1 MGPTLFFL
9 CIHALNFEV
18 SIYFFFFFE
27 KKVNI
32 RVVYILC
39 VSHCRVGTAKIKR
52 KKKVLDIFFFCWY
65 WKAYPRVQTTVNLCF
80 QFLGL
85 KEQFTPQTNIF
96 LRKNYRLC
104 VIYVPPPRI
113 QIEVFRT
120 GQFFIISS
128 PYMIT
133 EICKIR
139 FFVTFCVIN
148 LPWYTHSSLPRYR
161 VFQFCLDIHSL
172 NENDIKKWWSMYLF
186 RPVPKNF
193 SGRVNP
199 FEFEGGK

>member
-1 MGPTLFFL
+1 MT
-9 CIHALNFEV
+9 CI
-18 SIYFFFFFE
+18 Y
-27 KKVNI
+27 
-32 RVVYILC
+32 
-39 VSHCRVGTAKIKR
+39 
-52 KKKVLDIFFFCWY
+52 
-65 WKAYPRVQTTVNLCF
+65 
-80 QFLGL
+80 
-85 KEQFTPQTNIF
+85 
-96 LRKNYRLC
+96 YRLC
-104 VIYVPPPRI
+104 VAYFPPPRI
-113 QIEVFRT
+113 QIGVFRT
-120 GQFFIISS
+120 GQFFIISF

-139 FFVTFCVIN
+139 FFVTFCVTN

-199 FEFEGGK
+199 FEFEGGGNRLHKDGKVASGSNNRSSRTFGHIPYLFWGNTDYFCSSAYTISSFFLRLM